1 MSLEAPTL
9 PCATCGV
16 GLRVDPEARQARCRH
31 CGGVTTIAEHVR
43 DKARAY
49 RLGVEA
55 ELRRLS
61 FSEAFARGMDSGAM
75 DRIIRVYTGVII
87 ALAAVLTLG
96 MMAPGF
102 GADEAV
108 ALVALAIFV
117 VGLALSMGAF
127 FLALRWALRKEMLE
141 GDEEP
146 APQVSAELA
155 ATRVAGQCSACGG
168 PVGFALG
175 EAMSPC
181 GYCGVAVV
189 PTEAVRAR
197 LTGLATFR
205 ADLEQARNSR
215 SFARSQASGAVGR
228 GLELVFW
235 CVRRVALFIPLI
247 AGLAVGDSLGSAA
260 APARRGRRGAAH
272 QEDAQLVS
280 IGIQAGGAALTALL
294 LLGSVAV
301 GRLGQRTPR
310 RRALTDL
317 ARRYGA
323 RVHAP
328 GTRATVE
335 WLDAHW
341 AAETPEGALVTH
353 NSDQGQSVERLAVAL
368 HHRGAPVLL
377 VFADAPHVQR
387 FDVFVTGY
395 DPRRRG
401 EPSPAAEELRA
412 AGLRVTAGRAGVHLV
427 WPASDPRFCEPAA
440 AVWMLDRAV
449 GLLG

>member
-1 MSLEAPTL
+1 MDLEAPTL

-31 CGGVTTIAEHVR
+31 CGGVTAIAEHVR
-43 DKARAY
+43 EKARAY

-61 FSEAFARGMDSGAM
+61 FSEAFARGVDSGAM
-75 DRIIRVYTGVII
+75 GRVTRVYTGVIF
-87 ALAAVLTLG
+87 ALAGVLTLG

-102 GADEAV
+102 GADDAV
-108 ALVALAIFV
+108 AYVALGIFV
-117 VGLALSMGAF
+117 VGLALSMGVF

-175 EAMSPC
+175 EAMSRC
-181 GYCGVAVV
+181 GYCGIAVV
-189 PTEAVRAR
+189 PTEAVRAK

-205 ADLEQARNSR
+205 ADLEQGRNTR
-215 SFARSQASGAVGR
+215 SFARSHASSPVGR
-228 GLELVFW
+228 GLDLVFW
-235 CVRRVALFIPLI
+235 CVRRVVLFVPLI
-247 AGLAVGDSLGSAA
+247 LGLVLGDSLGGAA
-260 APARRGRRGAAH
+260 APARRGRRGAAQ
-272 QEDAQLVS
+272 QEEAQLVS
-280 IGIQAGGAALTALL
+280 IGIAAGGAALTALL
-294 LLGSVAV
+294 LLGSVAL

-328 GTRATVE
+328 GTRATVD

-341 AAETPEGALVTH
+341 AAETPEGALVIH
-353 NSDQGQSVERLAVAL
+353 NSDDGQGVERLAVAL

-377 VFADAPHVQR
+377 VFADAPHVRR
-387 FDVFVTGY
+387 FDVFVAGY

-401 EPSPAAEELRA
+401 AGPAAEELRA
-412 AGLRVTAGRAGVHLV
+412 AGLQVTAGRAGVHLA
-427 WPASDPRFCEPAA
+427 WPASDPRFCEPTA